1 MEIREGTQRIE
12 NGTKQAIIEFVFTDY
27 IIFVFQGTLSQFYLF
42 TIIVNFICEI
52 TATGAF
58 MQFPF

>member
-27 IIFVFQGTLSQFYLF
+27 IIFVFQGTLSQFDIGQPIKF
-42 TIIVNFICEI
+42 CVNNN
-52 TATGAF
+52 
-58 MQFPF
+58 P